1 MSYPSFKRDV
11 VKASGYQCEAIF
23 EDGYR
28 CEAPPDTV
36 HHFLK
41 QSTFPQYKEDPD
53 NGMASCG
60 RCHTEIERRL
70 REGEDAAAMYP
81 KARYEFMLEKA
92 RVRRPERERK
102 AEALERKARELRAG
116 QTFLGGEFV

>member
-28 CEAPPDTV
+28 CEAHPDTV

-60 RCHTEIERRL
+60 RCHAEIERRL

-81 KARYEFMLEKA
+81 KARYEHMLEKA
-92 RVRRPERERK
+92 GLMEGFRDRAAR
-102 AEALERKARELRAG
+102 ALEEKARELRAG
-116 QTFLGGEFV
+116 QGFLGVELL